1 MARTRPLS
9 PKGFPDVCGDA
20 ATARA
25 NAAAALQRT
34 WYTQGFDALDTPALE
49 TVEALGAFLP
59 DTDRPK
65 GGVFA
70 FETEDDGW
78 LALRYDLTAPLA
90 RFYAANMA
98 TLPRP
103 FKRSAIG
110 PVWRNDKPG
119 TGRLRQFIQC
129 DVDVVGTS
137 NPEADAEIL
146 EAICDG
152 LEALGLLSM
161 CSIRVSDRRLLD
173 AVFDAAGVLDTTM
186 RLETA
191 RALDA
196 VGKIGP
202 EGVRLRLGPGR
213 TDASGAFTPG
223 LNLPDAAIDTLL
235 AFLDIPPTADLDAG
249 LDTIAAL
256 LPQAGGACAAL
267 RTILSLAQQG
277 SSAGK
282 IVLDPSIVRG
292 MAYYT
297 GMVFEIT
304 LDVPLLDAKGRP
316 VSMGALG
323 GGGRYDGLI
332 RRFTGQDVPAVG
344 GSIGFDRA
352 WMALGLLGLVPPSTT
367 PLVVVACLPGTEP
380 GLSRTVARR
389 LRANGWRA
397 EACVGNTSSPGA
409 QLKYADARGAAAA
422 VLVGGTE
429 WAEGLVCIK
438 DLALGRALAGGATRS
453 DWLARPAQV
462 TVPVAELETA
472 LAGLLA
478 RPDLS
483 T

>member
-1 MARTRPLS
+1 
-9 PKGFPDVCGDA
+9 VCGDA

-25 NAAAALQRT
+25 NAVASLQRT
-34 WYTQGFDALDTPALE
+34 WYAQGFDALDTPALE
-49 TVEALGAFLP
+49 TVDALGAFLP

-119 TGRLRQFIQC
+119 PGRLRQFVQC
-129 DVDVVGTS
+129 DVDIVGTA
-137 NPEADAEIL
+137 NAEADAEVL
-146 EAICDG
+146 EAVCDG
-152 LEALGLLSM
+152 LDSLGLLPF
-161 CSIRVSDRRLLD
+161 CSVRVSDRRLLD
-173 AVFDAAGVLDTTM
+173 AVFDAAGVVDATT

-202 EGVRLRLGPGR
+202 DGVRDRLGPGR
-213 TDASGAFTPG
+213 TDASGDFTPG
-223 LNLPDAAIDTLL
+223 LDLPTAAIDTLL
-235 AFLDIPPTADLDAG
+235 AFLAIAPTSDIEVG
-249 LDTIAAL
+249 LAAITDL
-256 LPQAGGACAAL
+256 LPQAEGACGAL
-267 RTILSLAQQG
+267 RTIFQQAQG
-277 SSAGK
+277 TSAGRL
-282 IVLDPSIVRG
+282 VLDPSIVRG

-304 LDVPLLDAKGRP
+304 LDTPLLDAKGRP
-316 VSMGALG
+316 VSIGALG

-352 WMALGLLGLVPPSTT
+352 WMAMGLLGLVPPSTT

-389 LRANGWRA
+389 LRAAGWRA
-397 EACVGNTSSPGA
+397 EACVGNTSSPGV

-422 VLVGGTE
+422 VLVGGSE

-453 DWLARPAQV
+453 DWLARPAQI
-462 TVPVAELETA
+462 TVPSEGLESA

-478 RPDLS
+478 GGVDA
-483 T
+483 